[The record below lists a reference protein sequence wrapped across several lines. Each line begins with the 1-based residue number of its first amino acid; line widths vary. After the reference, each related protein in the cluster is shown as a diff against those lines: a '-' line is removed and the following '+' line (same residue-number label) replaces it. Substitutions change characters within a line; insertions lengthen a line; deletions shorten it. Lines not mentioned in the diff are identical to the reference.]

1 LLRLIGL
8 EWRRKTVKLAD
19 GTRENRYTVINPIPT
34 DASLTALLTCI
45 DTRFNRKVYQYKAKK
60 EANFCSE
67 TSHPKYGSDDAPL
80 TPIQQGLKVV
90 TLSTDF
96 NINKMS
102 EVLPQNPSTP
112 FKAGD
117 RVICRGDQWVME
129 VVAVHNMDAILKFIG
144 IDDPEAVIEMGV
156 NHLIRYEEGAH
167 HA

>member
-1 LLRLIGL
+1 
-8 EWRRKTVKLAD
+8 
-19 GTRENRYTVINPIPT
+19 
-34 DASLTALLTCI
+34 
-45 DTRFNRKVYQYKAKK
+45 
-60 EANFCSE
+60 
-67 TSHPKYGSDDAPL
+67 
-80 TPIQQGLKVV
+80 VV